1 MLPRSW
7 STPMTSPASPQPC
20 SAWSASRSWQRT
32 SAAADSSAP
41 DNSPGTRALDD
52 FSPNWSEPVP
62 VSTAALA
69 EPRRT
74 ERGTL
79 RVLAWPGLAARRSNP
94 YTWLLYS
101 HLARLGVRIEEF
113 TPLRAL
119 RGGYDILHL
128 HWPDK
133 ALNAHGLA
141 LRAAG
146 ALVALASIIVARRR
160 GARVVWTAHNAAPYE
175 SRHPGLERRG
185 CVGAAGGRGDPPP
198 PCPTADGRGPVPG
211 ARHAAKHPGTCGSLP
226 GQLPDSFTR
235 AEAWVALGLHPPVP
249 VVAFFGL
256 IRGYKGVP
264 HLIRTARA
272 LADDLVLLVAGAPQP
287 AALAVE
293 VRSAAAGDPR
303 IRLSLGHVPD
313 HEVQQYFRGADLVA
327 LPFSDITNSGSAL
340 LALGFDCPV
349 LVPDRGAMGELQ
361 ALAGPEWVRT
371 YEGELTP
378 AVLAEALEWART
390 SRTSASPPLTGL
402 DWSRIADETH
412 AFYQALE
419 H

>member
-1 MLPRSW
+1 
-7 STPMTSPASPQPC
+7 
-20 SAWSASRSWQRT
+20 
-32 SAAADSSAP
+32 
-41 DNSPGTRALDD
+41 
-52 FSPNWSEPVP
+52 

-160 GARVVWTAHNAAPYE
+160 GARVVWTAHNAAPHE
-175 SRHPGLERRG
+175 SRHPGLERRFW
-185 CVGAAGGRGDPPP
+185 AALVQQVDGVIHLSHAGRRMVEARFPELATRPSTLVPAGLF
-198 PCPTADGRGPVPG
+198 RG
-211 ARHAAKHPGTCGSLP
+211 SY
-226 GQLPDSFTR
+226 PDSFTR
-235 AEAWVALGLHPPVP
+235 AEARVALGLHPRVS

-287 AALAVE
+287 AALAAE

-313 HEVQQYFRGADLVA
+313 HEVQQYFRAADLVA

-402 DWSRIADETH
+402 DWSRIAEETH

>member
-79 RVLAWPGLAARRSNP
+79 RVLAWPGLAARRS
-94 YTWLLYS
+94 T
-101 HLARLGVRIEEF
+101 R
-113 TPLRAL
+113 TPGCSTPVLPGSASASRSSPRLRAL

-185 CVGAAGGRGDPPP
+185 CVGAAGGRGDPPQ
-198 PCPTADGRGPVPG
+198 PCRTADGRGPVPG
-211 ARHAAKHPGTCGSLP
+211 ARHAVKHPGTCGSLP

-235 AEAWVALGLHPPVP
+235 AEAWVALGLHPRVP
-249 VVAFFGL
+249 VVAFGL

-264 HLIRTARA
+264 
-272 LADDLVLLVAGAPQP
+272 
-287 AALAVE
+287 
-293 VRSAAAGDPR
+293 
-303 IRLSLGHVPD
+303 
-313 HEVQQYFRGADLVA
+313 
-327 LPFSDITNSGSAL
+327 
-340 LALGFDCPV
+340 
-349 LVPDRGAMGELQ
+349 
-361 ALAGPEWVRT
+361 
-371 YEGELTP
+371 
-378 AVLAEALEWART
+378 
-390 SRTSASPPLTGL
+390 
-402 DWSRIADETH
+402 
-412 AFYQALE
+412 
-419 H
+419 